1 MTTRLIF
8 PTNLQSGF
16 HIHKKREKFNQVQY
30 NAGLFYD
37 ARERI
42 VGSEFNAIS
51 VYIKS
56 TVWHCE
62 DKCSP

>member
-1 MTTRLIF
+1 MDFTFI
-8 PTNLQSGF
+8 
-16 HIHKKREKFNQVQY
+16 KKREKFNQVQY

>member
-1 MTTRLIF
+1 MINFSHQFTEYGLHV
-8 PTNLQSGF
+8 N
-16 HIHKKREKFNQVQY
+16 KKREKFTQVQY

-51 VYIKS
+51 VYIKP

-62 DKCSP
+62 DISSP